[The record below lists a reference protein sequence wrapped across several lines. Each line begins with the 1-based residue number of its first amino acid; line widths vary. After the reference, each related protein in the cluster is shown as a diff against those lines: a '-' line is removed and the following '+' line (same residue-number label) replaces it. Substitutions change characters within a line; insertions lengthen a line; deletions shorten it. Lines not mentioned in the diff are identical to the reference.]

1 MLRVELKKEIDNSY
15 NIEIGTQILA
25 KANQY
30 IKKVTKA
37 KKLLI
42 VTNTTV
48 FGLYY
53 EKLERALK
61 NFEVEKIVLKDGE
74 KYKNSQSLEKI
85 WQKALEF
92 KLERSDA
99 IIALGGGVVGDI
111 AGFAAS
117 SYLRGID
124 FIQIPT
130 TLLSQVD
137 SSIGGKVAINH
148 PLGKNMLGAFYQPKL
163 VLIDIST
170 LKTLPLKELKTG
182 LGEVLKY
189 AFIEKSCASS
199 KKTNLFSYLNQH
211 KKSIYNYD
219 LLTLETLVT
228 QCCLLKKSVVEKDE
242 KEDNLRAILNF
253 GHTIGHALEKTTKY
267 KKYTHGE
274 AISLGM
280 VAIFDMAKNKNL
292 IEDSYFEEA
301 IKLLKEYEILQKM
314 PSSLLYPTK
323 KIAKATQNDKKVK
336 NSKVRFVVPQKK
348 GCVSIMDDFT
358 MDEIKKGIDNISKI
372 CE

>member
-99 IIALGGGVVGDI
+99 I
-111 AGFAAS
+111 
-117 SYLRGID
+117 Y
-124 FIQIPT
+124 
-130 TLLSQVD
+130 
-137 SSIGGKVAINH
+137 
-148 PLGKNMLGAFYQPKL
+148 
-163 VLIDIST
+163 
-170 LKTLPLKELKTG
+170 
-182 LGEVLKY
+182 
-189 AFIEKSCASS
+189 
-199 KKTNLFSYLNQH
+199 
-211 KKSIYNYD
+211 
-219 LLTLETLVT
+219 
-228 QCCLLKKSVVEKDE
+228 
-242 KEDNLRAILNF
+242 
-253 GHTIGHALEKTTKY
+253 
-267 KKYTHGE
+267 
-274 AISLGM
+274 SLG
-280 VAIFDMAKNKNL
+280 
-292 IEDSYFEEA
+292 
-301 IKLLKEYEILQKM
+301 
-314 PSSLLYPTK
+314 
-323 KIAKATQNDKKVK
+323 
-336 NSKVRFVVPQKK
+336 
-348 GCVSIMDDFT
+348 
-358 MDEIKKGIDNISKI
+358 
-372 CE
+372 